1 MLTSKFES
9 IKIQE
14 DQTFSAL
21 YSKLSDI
28 VNSFFNLGEGIPKSN
43 VVSKILRSFPKR
55 FRPKVMTIEESKD
68 VDSMRVD
75 ELVGYL

>member
-9 IKIQE
+9 IRIQE
-14 DQTFSAL
+14 DQTFFAL

>member
-9 IKIQE
+9 IRIQE

-28 VNSFFNLGEGIPKSN
+28 VNSFFNLGEGIPESN
-43 VVSKILRSFPKR
+43 VVRKI
-55 FRPKVMTIEESKD
+55 
-68 VDSMRVD
+68 
-75 ELVGYL
+75 